1 MRFSWKPWGVS
12 PMRDLSGTGQVYR
25 FTLSQLLKS
34 RANRVTLIIMVLLA
48 AVSMPLTALLGGET
62 PETSDTAGLT
72 SVRVDNR
79 TDLVLDFSGD
89 AYWADTDFSADAGEP
104 DAVVTITGD
113 ETGYQV
119 AVNGGET
126 ADAGELSQLAETA
139 RQAVRDAC
147 LQAAGLSSRQLEA
160 LTASTGEE
168 DSHEEGFWVQYG
180 YSILAMILCL
190 MSASYV
196 IRAVVEEKD
205 SRLVELLLVS
215 VKPMALLAGKI
226 LAVMA
231 FTFGW
236 LLAMLA
242 GLGVSCG
249 LTAGLMGPGVLQK
262 QLSGLLAAVPRVQED
277 LWQAAGVLL
286 VLLVSNL
293 VIFILHGIKPRTH
306 RGGSVLSLLSSL
318 VKYVAGII
326 IVCQSLSLLGV
337 NVGTIIA
344 SVGVLALVVG
354 FSAESLIADVVIG
367 AFMLLENQYNVGDIV
382 EVNGF
387 RGVVTKI
394 GIRTTSITDGGGN
407 VKIINNSE
415 MKNILNRSD
424 NNSWSV
430 SDISIPY
437 ETDLEKLEA
446 QLPALLEEIFRAR
459 GDVMLDTPQYL
470 GVQTLDASGIVLRFW
485 VKVAE
490 KNIYAGAR
498 ALNRELLLGF
508 RRLGVE
514 CPFPQMDVHMK

>member
-1 MRFSWKPWGVS
+1 
-12 PMRDLSGTGQVYR
+12 MRDLSGTGQVYR

-62 PETSDTAGLT
+62 PETSDTAGLA

-79 TDLVLDFSGD
+79 TDLALDFSGD

-119 AVNGGET
+119 AVNGSET

-147 LQAAGLSSRQLEA
+147 LRAAGLSSRQMEA

-242 GLGVSCG
+242 GFGVSCG

-286 VLLVSNL
+286 VLLVSL
-293 VIFILHGIKPRTH
+293 GLGYLTMSLI
-306 RGGSVLSLLSSL
+306 GG
-318 VKYVAGII
+318 VAGACCSGMEEAGEATGP
-326 IVCQSLSLLGV
+326 VMLLTMAGYL
-337 NVGTIIA
+337 A
-344 SVGVLALVVG
+344 SCVVG
-354 FSAESLIADVVIG
+354 AVPSGPVAVFSTLCPVV
-367 AFMLLENQYNVGDIV
+367 
-382 EVNGF
+382 
-387 RGVVTKI
+387 
-394 GIRTTSITDGGGN
+394 SIFCAPVQFAGGN
-407 VKIINNSE
+407 VPFW
-415 MKNILNRSD
+415 LVLA
-424 NNSWSV
+424 SWAIQAAV
-430 SDISIPY
+430 IWG
-437 ETDLEKLEA
+437 
-446 QLPALLEEIFRAR
+446 LL
-459 GDVMLDTPQYL
+459 
-470 GVQTLDASGIVLRFW
+470 TLASRV
-485 VKVAE
+485 
-490 KNIYAGAR
+490 YAGLIVHR
-498 ALNRELLLGF
+498 GSRVKLRELMSMAKGGAV
-508 RRLGVE
+508 R
-514 CPFPQMDVHMK
+514 

>member
-1 MRFSWKPWGVS
+1 
-12 PMRDLSGTGQVYR
+12 MRDLSGTGQVYR

-62 PETSDTAGLT
+62 PETSDTAGLA

-79 TDLVLDFSGD
+79 TDLVLDFSSE

-104 DAVVTITGD
+104 DAVVTVTGD

-119 AVNGGET
+119 AVVGSES
-126 ADAGELSQLAETA
+126 AHAGELSQLAETA

-147 LQAAGLSSRQLEA
+147 LRAAGLSSRQLEA

-242 GLGVSCG
+242 GFGVSCG

-286 VLLVSNL
+286 VLLVSL
-293 VIFILHGIKPRTH
+293 GLGYLTMSLI
-306 RGGSVLSLLSSL
+306 GG
-318 VKYVAGII
+318 VAGACCSGMEEAGEATGP
-326 IVCQSLSLLGV
+326 VMLLTMAGYL
-337 NVGTIIA
+337 A
-344 SVGVLALVVG
+344 SCVVG
-354 FSAESLIADVVIG
+354 AVPSGPVAVFSTLCPVV
-367 AFMLLENQYNVGDIV
+367 
-382 EVNGF
+382 
-387 RGVVTKI
+387 
-394 GIRTTSITDGGGN
+394 SIFCAPVQFAGGN
-407 VKIINNSE
+407 VSFW
-415 MKNILNRSD
+415 LVLA
-424 NNSWSV
+424 SWAIQAAV
-430 SDISIPY
+430 IWG
-437 ETDLEKLEA
+437 
-446 QLPALLEEIFRAR
+446 LL
-459 GDVMLDTPQYL
+459 
-470 GVQTLDASGIVLRFW
+470 TLASRV
-485 VKVAE
+485 
-490 KNIYAGAR
+490 YAGLIVHR
-498 ALNRELLLGF
+498 GSRVKLRELMSMAKGGAV
-508 RRLGVE
+508 R
-514 CPFPQMDVHMK
+514 

>member
-1 MRFSWKPWGVS
+1 
-12 PMRDLSGTGQVYR
+12 MRDLSGTGQVYR

-79 TDLVLDFSGD
+79 TDLALDFSGD

-104 DAVVTITGD
+104 DAVVTVTGD

-119 AVNGGET
+119 AVVGSEST
-126 ADAGELSQLAETA
+126 DAGELSQLAETA

-147 LQAAGLSSRQLEA
+147 LRAAGLSSRQLEA

-249 LTAGLMGPGVLQK
+249 LTAGLLGPGVLQE
-262 QLSGLLAAVPRVQED
+262 QLSGLLAAVPRVQGD

-286 VLLVSNL
+286 VLLVSL
-293 VIFILHGIKPRTH
+293 GLGYLTMSLI
-306 RGGSVLSLLSSL
+306 GG
-318 VKYVAGII
+318 VAGACCSGMEEAGEATGP
-326 IVCQSLSLLGV
+326 V
-337 NVGTIIA
+337 
-344 SVGVLALVVG
+344 
-354 FSAESLIADVVIG
+354 
-367 AFMLLENQYNVGDIV
+367 MLLTMAGYLASCMVGAVPSGPVAVFSTLCPIV
-382 EVNGF
+382 
-387 RGVVTKI
+387 
-394 GIRTTSITDGGGN
+394 SIFCAPVQFAGGN
-407 VKIINNSE
+407 VSIW
-415 MKNILNRSD
+415 LVLA
-424 NNSWSV
+424 SWV
-430 SDISIPY
+430 IQAAVIWG
-437 ETDLEKLEA
+437 
-446 QLPALLEEIFRAR
+446 LL
-459 GDVMLDTPQYL
+459 
-470 GVQTLDASGIVLRFW
+470 TLASRV
-485 VKVAE
+485 
-490 KNIYAGAR
+490 YAGLIVHR
-498 ALNRELLLGF
+498 GSRVKLRELMSMAKGGAV
-508 RRLGVE
+508 R
-514 CPFPQMDVHMK
+514 

>member
-1 MRFSWKPWGVS
+1 
-12 PMRDLSGTGQVYR
+12 MRDLSGTGQVYR

-62 PETSDTAGLT
+62 PETSDTAGLA

-79 TDLVLDFSGD
+79 TDLVLDFSGE

-104 DAVVTITGD
+104 DAVVTVTGD

-119 AVNGGET
+119 AVVGSET

-147 LQAAGLSSRQLEA
+147 LRAAGLSSRQLEA

-168 DSHEEGFWVQYG
+168 DSHEDGFWVQYG

-242 GLGVSCG
+242 GFGVSCG

-286 VLLVSNL
+286 VLLVSL
-293 VIFILHGIKPRTH
+293 GLGYLTMSLI
-306 RGGSVLSLLSSL
+306 GG
-318 VKYVAGII
+318 VAGACCSGMEEAGEATGP
-326 IVCQSLSLLGV
+326 VMLLTMAGYL
-337 NVGTIIA
+337 A
-344 SVGVLALVVG
+344 SCVVG
-354 FSAESLIADVVIG
+354 AVPSGPVAVFSTLCPVV
-367 AFMLLENQYNVGDIV
+367 
-382 EVNGF
+382 
-387 RGVVTKI
+387 
-394 GIRTTSITDGGGN
+394 SIFCAPVQFAGGN
-407 VKIINNSE
+407 VPFW
-415 MKNILNRSD
+415 LVLA
-424 NNSWSV
+424 SWAIQAAV
-430 SDISIPY
+430 IWG
-437 ETDLEKLEA
+437 
-446 QLPALLEEIFRAR
+446 LL
-459 GDVMLDTPQYL
+459 
-470 GVQTLDASGIVLRFW
+470 TLASRV
-485 VKVAE
+485 
-490 KNIYAGAR
+490 YAGLIVHR
-498 ALNRELLLGF
+498 GSRVKLRELMSMAKGGAV
-508 RRLGVE
+508 R
-514 CPFPQMDVHMK
+514 

>member
-1 MRFSWKPWGVS
+1 
-12 PMRDLSGTGQVYR
+12 MRDLSGTGQVYR

-62 PETSDTAGLT
+62 PETSDTAGLA

-104 DAVVTITGD
+104 DAVVTVTGD

-119 AVNGGET
+119 AVVGSES
-126 ADAGELSQLAETA
+126 AHAGELSQLAETA
-139 RQAVRDAC
+139 RQAVRDPG

-249 LTAGLMGPGVLQK
+249 LTAGLMGSGVLQK

-286 VLLVSNL
+286 VLLVSL
-293 VIFILHGIKPRTH
+293 GLGYLTMSLI
-306 RGGSVLSLLSSL
+306 GG
-318 VKYVAGII
+318 VAGACCSGMEEAGEATGP
-326 IVCQSLSLLGV
+326 VMLLTMAGYL
-337 NVGTIIA
+337 A
-344 SVGVLALVVG
+344 SFVVG
-354 FSAESLIADVVIG
+354 AVPSGPVAVFSTLCPVV
-367 AFMLLENQYNVGDIV
+367 
-382 EVNGF
+382 
-387 RGVVTKI
+387 
-394 GIRTTSITDGGGN
+394 SIFCAPVQFAGGN
-407 VKIINNSE
+407 VSFW
-415 MKNILNRSD
+415 LVLA
-424 NNSWSV
+424 SWAIQAAV
-430 SDISIPY
+430 IWG
-437 ETDLEKLEA
+437 
-446 QLPALLEEIFRAR
+446 LL
-459 GDVMLDTPQYL
+459 
-470 GVQTLDASGIVLRFW
+470 TLASRV
-485 VKVAE
+485 
-490 KNIYAGAR
+490 YAGLIVHR
-498 ALNRELLLGF
+498 GSRVKLRELMSMAKGGAV
-508 RRLGVE
+508 R
-514 CPFPQMDVHMK
+514 

>member
-1 MRFSWKPWGVS
+1 
-12 PMRDLSGTGQVYR
+12 MRDLSGTGQVYR

-62 PETSDTAGLT
+62 PETSDTAGLA

-79 TDLVLDFSGD
+79 TDLALDFSGD
-89 AYWADTDFSADAGEP
+89 AYWADTDFSAGAGEP

-119 AVNGGET
+119 AVNGSET
-126 ADAGELSQLAETA
+126 AHAGELSQLAETA

-147 LQAAGLSSRQLEA
+147 LRAAGLSSRQLEA

-168 DSHEEGFWVQYG
+168 DSHEEGFWIQYG

-242 GLGVSCG
+242 GFGVSCG

-286 VLLVSNL
+286 VLLVSL
-293 VIFILHGIKPRTH
+293 ALGYLTMSII
-306 RGGSVLSLLSSL
+306 GG
-318 VKYVAGII
+318 VAGACCSGMEEAGEATGP
-326 IVCQSLSLLGV
+326 VMLLTMAGYL
-337 NVGTIIA
+337 A
-344 SVGVLALVVG
+344 SCVVG
-354 FSAESLIADVVIG
+354 AVPSGPVAVFSTLCPVV
-367 AFMLLENQYNVGDIV
+367 
-382 EVNGF
+382 
-387 RGVVTKI
+387 
-394 GIRTTSITDGGGN
+394 SIFCAPVQFAGGN
-407 VKIINNSE
+407 VSFW
-415 MKNILNRSD
+415 LVLA
-424 NNSWSV
+424 SWAIQAAV
-430 SDISIPY
+430 IWG
-437 ETDLEKLEA
+437 
-446 QLPALLEEIFRAR
+446 LL
-459 GDVMLDTPQYL
+459 
-470 GVQTLDASGIVLRFW
+470 TLASRV
-485 VKVAE
+485 
-490 KNIYAGAR
+490 YAGLIVHR
-498 ALNRELLLGF
+498 GSRVKLRELMSMAKGGAV
-508 RRLGVE
+508 R
-514 CPFPQMDVHMK
+514 

>member
-1 MRFSWKPWGVS
+1 
-12 PMRDLSGTGQVYR
+12 MRDLSGTGQVYR

-62 PETSDTAGLT
+62 PETSDTASLT

-79 TDLVLDFSGD
+79 TDLALDFSGD

-104 DAVVTITGD
+104 DAVVMVTGD

-119 AVNGGET
+119 AVNGSES

-147 LQAAGLSSRQLEA
+147 LRAAGLSSRQLEA

-286 VLLVSNL
+286 VLLVSL
-293 VIFILHGIKPRTH
+293 GLGYLTMSLI
-306 RGGSVLSLLSSL
+306 GG
-318 VKYVAGII
+318 VAGACCSGMEEAGEATGP
-326 IVCQSLSLLGV
+326 VMLLTMAGYL
-337 NVGTIIA
+337 A
-344 SVGVLALVVG
+344 SCVVG
-354 FSAESLIADVVIG
+354 AVPSGPVAVFSTLCP
-367 AFMLLENQYNVGDIV
+367 IV
-382 EVNGF
+382 
-387 RGVVTKI
+387 
-394 GIRTTSITDGGGN
+394 SIFCAPVQFAGGN
-407 VKIINNSE
+407 VSIW
-415 MKNILNRSD
+415 LVLA
-424 NNSWSV
+424 SWV
-430 SDISIPY
+430 IQAAVIWG
-437 ETDLEKLEA
+437 
-446 QLPALLEEIFRAR
+446 LL
-459 GDVMLDTPQYL
+459 
-470 GVQTLDASGIVLRFW
+470 TLASRV
-485 VKVAE
+485 
-490 KNIYAGAR
+490 YAGLIVHR
-498 ALNRELLLGF
+498 GSRVKLRELMSMAKGGAV
-508 RRLGVE
+508 R
-514 CPFPQMDVHMK
+514 

>member
-1 MRFSWKPWGVS
+1 
-12 PMRDLSGTGQVYR
+12 MRDLSGTGQVYR

-62 PETSDTAGLT
+62 PETSDTASLT

-79 TDLVLDFSGD
+79 TDLALDFSGD

-104 DAVVTITGD
+104 DAVVTVTGD

-119 AVNGGET
+119 AVVGSES

-147 LQAAGLSSRQLEA
+147 LRAAGLSSRQLEA

-226 LAVMA
+226 LAVMT

-286 VLLVSNL
+286 VLLVSL
-293 VIFILHGIKPRTH
+293 GLGYLTMSLI
-306 RGGSVLSLLSSL
+306 GG
-318 VKYVAGII
+318 VAGACCSGMEEAGEATGP
-326 IVCQSLSLLGV
+326 VMLLTMAGYL
-337 NVGTIIA
+337 A
-344 SVGVLALVVG
+344 SCVVG
-354 FSAESLIADVVIG
+354 AVPSGPVAVFSTLCP
-367 AFMLLENQYNVGDIV
+367 IV
-382 EVNGF
+382 
-387 RGVVTKI
+387 
-394 GIRTTSITDGGGN
+394 SIFCAPVQFAGGN
-407 VKIINNSE
+407 VSIW
-415 MKNILNRSD
+415 LVLA
-424 NNSWSV
+424 SWV
-430 SDISIPY
+430 IQAAVIWG
-437 ETDLEKLEA
+437 
-446 QLPALLEEIFRAR
+446 LL
-459 GDVMLDTPQYL
+459 
-470 GVQTLDASGIVLRFW
+470 TLASRL
-485 VKVAE
+485 
-490 KNIYAGAR
+490 YAGLIVHR
-498 ALNRELLLGF
+498 GSRVKLRELMSMAKGGAV
-508 RRLGVE
+508 R
-514 CPFPQMDVHMK
+514 

>member
-1 MRFSWKPWGVS
+1 
-12 PMRDLSGTGQVYR
+12 MRDLSGTGQVYR

-89 AYWADTDFSADAGEP
+89 AYWADTDFSAGAGEP

-119 AVNGGET
+119 AVNGSET
-126 ADAGELSQLAETA
+126 AHAGELSQLAETA
-139 RQAVRDAC
+139 RQAIRDAC
-147 LQAAGLSSRQLEA
+147 LRAAGLSSRQLEA

-242 GLGVSCG
+242 GFGVSCG

-277 LWQAAGVLL
+277 LWQATGVLL
-286 VLLVSNL
+286 VLLVSL
-293 VIFILHGIKPRTH
+293 GLGYLTMSLI
-306 RGGSVLSLLSSL
+306 GG
-318 VKYVAGII
+318 VAGACCSGMEEAGEATGP
-326 IVCQSLSLLGV
+326 VMLLTMAGYL
-337 NVGTIIA
+337 A
-344 SVGVLALVVG
+344 SFVVG
-354 FSAESLIADVVIG
+354 AVPSGPVAVFSTLCPVV
-367 AFMLLENQYNVGDIV
+367 
-382 EVNGF
+382 
-387 RGVVTKI
+387 
-394 GIRTTSITDGGGN
+394 SIFCAPVQFAGGN
-407 VKIINNSE
+407 VSFW
-415 MKNILNRSD
+415 LVLA
-424 NNSWSV
+424 SWAIQAAV
-430 SDISIPY
+430 IWG
-437 ETDLEKLEA
+437 
-446 QLPALLEEIFRAR
+446 LL
-459 GDVMLDTPQYL
+459 
-470 GVQTLDASGIVLRFW
+470 TLASRV
-485 VKVAE
+485 
-490 KNIYAGAR
+490 YAGLIVHR
-498 ALNRELLLGF
+498 GSRVKLRELMSMAKGGAV
-508 RRLGVE
+508 R
-514 CPFPQMDVHMK
+514 

>member
-1 MRFSWKPWGVS
+1 
-12 PMRDLSGTGQVYR
+12 MRDLSGTGQVYR

-62 PETSDTAGLT
+62 PETSDTAGLA

-79 TDLVLDFSGD
+79 TDLALDFSGD

-104 DAVVTITGD
+104 DAVVTVTGD

-119 AVNGGET
+119 AVNGSET

-147 LQAAGLSSRQLEA
+147 LRAAGLSSRQLEA

-168 DSHEEGFWVQYG
+168 GSHEEGFWVQYG

-286 VLLVSNL
+286 VLLVSL
-293 VIFILHGIKPRTH
+293 GLGYLTMSLIGGVAGACCSGMEEAGEATGPVMLLTMAGYLASCVVGAVPS
-306 RGGSVLSLLSSL
+306 GSVAVFSTLCP
-318 VKYVAGII
+318 
-326 IVCQSLSLLGV
+326 IV
-337 NVGTIIA
+337 
-344 SVGVLALVVG
+344 
-354 FSAESLIADVVIG
+354 
-367 AFMLLENQYNVGDIV
+367 
-382 EVNGF
+382 
-387 RGVVTKI
+387 
-394 GIRTTSITDGGGN
+394 SIFCAPVQFAGGN
-407 VKIINNSE
+407 VSIW
-415 MKNILNRSD
+415 LVLA
-424 NNSWSV
+424 SWV
-430 SDISIPY
+430 IQAAVIWG
-437 ETDLEKLEA
+437 
-446 QLPALLEEIFRAR
+446 LL
-459 GDVMLDTPQYL
+459 
-470 GVQTLDASGIVLRFW
+470 TLASRV
-485 VKVAE
+485 
-490 KNIYAGAR
+490 YAGLIVHR
-498 ALNRELLLGF
+498 GSRVKLRELMSMAKGGAV
-508 RRLGVE
+508 R
-514 CPFPQMDVHMK
+514 

>member
-1 MRFSWKPWGVS
+1 
-12 PMRDLSGTGQVYR
+12 MRDLSGTGQVYR

-62 PETSDTAGLT
+62 PETSDTAGLA

-79 TDLVLDFSGD
+79 TDLALDFSGD

-119 AVNGGET
+119 AVNGSET

-147 LQAAGLSSRQLEA
+147 LRAAGLSSRQMEA

-168 DSHEEGFWVQYG
+168 DSHEDGFWVQYG

-190 MSASYV
+190 MSAFYV

-242 GLGVSCG
+242 GFGVSCG

-286 VLLVSNL
+286 VLLVSL
-293 VIFILHGIKPRTH
+293 GLGYLTMSLI
-306 RGGSVLSLLSSL
+306 GG
-318 VKYVAGII
+318 VAGACCSGMEEAGEATGP
-326 IVCQSLSLLGV
+326 VMLLTMAGYL
-337 NVGTIIA
+337 A
-344 SVGVLALVVG
+344 SCVVG
-354 FSAESLIADVVIG
+354 AVPSGPVAVFSTLCPVV
-367 AFMLLENQYNVGDIV
+367 
-382 EVNGF
+382 
-387 RGVVTKI
+387 
-394 GIRTTSITDGGGN
+394 SIFCAPVQFAGGN
-407 VKIINNSE
+407 VSIW
-415 MKNILNRSD
+415 LVLL
-424 NNSWSV
+424 SWLIQAAV
-430 SDISIPY
+430 IWG
-437 ETDLEKLEA
+437 
-446 QLPALLEEIFRAR
+446 LL
-459 GDVMLDTPQYL
+459 
-470 GVQTLDASGIVLRFW
+470 TLASRV
-485 VKVAE
+485 
-490 KNIYAGAR
+490 YAGLIVHR
-498 ALNRELLLGF
+498 GSRVKLRELMSMAKGGAV
-508 RRLGVE
+508 R
-514 CPFPQMDVHMK
+514 

>member
-79 TDLVLDFSGD
+79 TDLALDFSGD
-89 AYWADTDFSADAGEP
+89 AYWADTDFSAGAGEP
-104 DAVVTITGD
+104 DAVVTVTGD

-119 AVNGGET
+119 AVVGSES
-126 ADAGELSQLAETA
+126 AHAGELSQLAETA

-286 VLLVSNL
+286 VLLVSLGLGYLTMSLIGGVAGACCSGMEEAGEATGPVMLLTMAGYLASCVVGAVPSGPVAVFFTLCPVVSIFCAPVQFAGDNVSFWL
-293 VIFILHGIKPRTH
+293 VLASWAIQAAVIWGLLTLASRVYAGLIVH
-306 RGGSVLSLLSSL
+306 RGSR
-318 VKYVAGII
+318 VK
-326 IVCQSLSLLGV
+326 L
-337 NVGTIIA
+337 
-344 SVGVLALVVG
+344 
-354 FSAESLIADVVIG
+354 
-367 AFMLLENQYNVGDIV
+367 
-382 EVNGF
+382 
-387 RGVVTKI
+387 
-394 GIRTTSITDGGGN
+394 
-407 VKIINNSE
+407 
-415 MKNILNRSD
+415 
-424 NNSWSV
+424 
-430 SDISIPY
+430 
-437 ETDLEKLEA
+437 
-446 QLPALLEEIFRAR
+446 
-459 GDVMLDTPQYL
+459 
-470 GVQTLDASGIVLRFW
+470 
-485 VKVAE
+485 
-490 KNIYAGAR
+490 
-498 ALNRELLLGF
+498 RELMSMAKGGAV
-508 RRLGVE
+508 R
-514 CPFPQMDVHMK
+514 

>member
-1 MRFSWKPWGVS
+1 
-12 PMRDLSGTGQVYR
+12 MRDLSGTGQVYR

-34 RANRVTLIIMVLLA
+34 RANRVTLIIMMLLA

-62 PETSDTAGLT
+62 PETSDTAGLA

-119 AVNGGET
+119 AVVGSES

-147 LQAAGLSSRQLEA
+147 LRAAGLSSRQLEA

-168 DSHEEGFWVQYG
+168 DSHEDGFWVQYG
-180 YSILAMILCL
+180 YSILAMMVCL

-242 GLGVSCG
+242 GFGVSCG
-249 LTAGLMGPGVLQK
+249 LTAGLMGPDVLHR
-262 QLSGLLAAVPRVQED
+262 QLSGVLAALPQATPDVWYLVSLLA
-277 LWQAAGVLL
+277 
-286 VLLVSNL
+286 VLLVSL
-293 VIFILHGIKPRTH
+293 ALGYLTMSII
-306 RGGSVLSLLSSL
+306 GG
-318 VKYVAGII
+318 VAGACCSGMEEAGEAAGP
-326 IVCQSLSLLGV
+326 VMLLTMAGYL
-337 NVGTIIA
+337 A
-344 SVGVLALVVG
+344 SCVVG
-354 FSAESLIADVVIG
+354 AVPSGPVAVFFTLCPVV
-367 AFMLLENQYNVGDIV
+367 
-382 EVNGF
+382 
-387 RGVVTKI
+387 
-394 GIRTTSITDGGGN
+394 SIFCAPVQFAGGN
-407 VKIINNSE
+407 VSIW
-415 MKNILNRSD
+415 LVLA
-424 NNSWSV
+424 SWAIQAAV
-430 SDISIPY
+430 IWG
-437 ETDLEKLEA
+437 
-446 QLPALLEEIFRAR
+446 LL
-459 GDVMLDTPQYL
+459 
-470 GVQTLDASGIVLRFW
+470 TLASRV
-485 VKVAE
+485 
-490 KNIYAGAR
+490 YAGLIVHR
-498 ALNRELLLGF
+498 GSRVKLRELMSMAKGGAV
-508 RRLGVE
+508 R
-514 CPFPQMDVHMK
+514 

>member
-1 MRFSWKPWGVS
+1 
-12 PMRDLSGTGQVYR
+12 MRDLSGTGQVYR

-62 PETSDTAGLT
+62 PETSDTAGLA

-89 AYWADTDFSADAGEP
+89 AYWADTDFSADTGEP

-119 AVNGGET
+119 AVVGSES
-126 ADAGELSQLAETA
+126 AHAGELSQLAETA

-286 VLLVSNL
+286 VLLVSL
-293 VIFILHGIKPRTH
+293 GLGYLTMSLI
-306 RGGSVLSLLSSL
+306 GG
-318 VKYVAGII
+318 VAGACCSGMEEAGEATGP
-326 IVCQSLSLLGV
+326 VMLLTMAGYL
-337 NVGTIIA
+337 A
-344 SVGVLALVVG
+344 SFVVG
-354 FSAESLIADVVIG
+354 AVPSGPVAVFSTLCPVV
-367 AFMLLENQYNVGDIV
+367 
-382 EVNGF
+382 
-387 RGVVTKI
+387 
-394 GIRTTSITDGGGN
+394 SIFCAPVQFAGGN
-407 VKIINNSE
+407 VSFW
-415 MKNILNRSD
+415 LVLA
-424 NNSWSV
+424 SWV
-430 SDISIPY
+430 IQAAVIWG
-437 ETDLEKLEA
+437 
-446 QLPALLEEIFRAR
+446 LL
-459 GDVMLDTPQYL
+459 
-470 GVQTLDASGIVLRFW
+470 TLASRV
-485 VKVAE
+485 
-490 KNIYAGAR
+490 YAGLIVHR
-498 ALNRELLLGF
+498 GSRVKLRELMSMAKGGAV
-508 RRLGVE
+508 R
-514 CPFPQMDVHMK
+514 

>member
-1 MRFSWKPWGVS
+1 
-12 PMRDLSGTGQVYR
+12 MRDLSGTGQVYR

-62 PETSDTAGLT
+62 PETSNTASLA

-119 AVNGGET
+119 AVNGSET

-139 RQAVRDAC
+139 RQAVRNAC

-242 GLGVSCG
+242 GFGVSCG
-249 LTAGLMGPGVLQK
+249 LTAGLMGSGVLQK

-286 VLLVSNL
+286 VLLVSL
-293 VIFILHGIKPRTH
+293 GLGYLTMSLI
-306 RGGSVLSLLSSL
+306 GG
-318 VKYVAGII
+318 VAGACCSGMEEAGEATGP
-326 IVCQSLSLLGV
+326 VMLLTMAGYL
-337 NVGTIIA
+337 A
-344 SVGVLALVVG
+344 SCVVG
-354 FSAESLIADVVIG
+354 AVPSGPVAVFFTLCPVV
-367 AFMLLENQYNVGDIV
+367 
-382 EVNGF
+382 
-387 RGVVTKI
+387 
-394 GIRTTSITDGGGN
+394 SIFCAPVQFAGGN
-407 VKIINNSE
+407 VSFW
-415 MKNILNRSD
+415 LVLA
-424 NNSWSV
+424 SWAIQAAV
-430 SDISIPY
+430 IWG
-437 ETDLEKLEA
+437 
-446 QLPALLEEIFRAR
+446 LL
-459 GDVMLDTPQYL
+459 
-470 GVQTLDASGIVLRFW
+470 TLASRV
-485 VKVAE
+485 
-490 KNIYAGAR
+490 YAGLIVHR
-498 ALNRELLLGF
+498 GSRVKLRELMSMAKGGAV
-508 RRLGVE
+508 R
-514 CPFPQMDVHMK
+514 

>member
-1 MRFSWKPWGVS
+1 
-12 PMRDLSGTGQVYR
+12 MRDLSGTGQVYR

-119 AVNGGET
+119 AVSGADDVDQSELRLL
-126 ADAGELSQLAETA
+126 ADAVQTA
-139 RQAVRDAC
+139 IRDAC
-147 LQAAGLSSRQLEA
+147 VRAAGLSSRQLEA

-168 DSHEEGFWVQYG
+168 DSHEDGFWVQYG

-215 VKPMALLAGKI
+215 VKPMALLVGKI

-242 GLGVSCG
+242 GLGMSCG

-286 VLLVSNL
+286 VLLVLL
-293 VIFILHGIKPRTH
+293 VSLGLGYLTMSLI
-306 RGGSVLSLLSSL
+306 GG
-318 VKYVAGII
+318 VAGACCSGMEEAGEATGP
-326 IVCQSLSLLGV
+326 VMLLTMAGYL
-337 NVGTIIA
+337 A
-344 SVGVLALVVG
+344 SCVVG
-354 FSAESLIADVVIG
+354 AVPSGPVAVFSTLCPVV
-367 AFMLLENQYNVGDIV
+367 
-382 EVNGF
+382 
-387 RGVVTKI
+387 
-394 GIRTTSITDGGGN
+394 SIFCAPVQFAGGN
-407 VKIINNSE
+407 VSFW
-415 MKNILNRSD
+415 LVLA
-424 NNSWSV
+424 SWAIQAAV
-430 SDISIPY
+430 IWG
-437 ETDLEKLEA
+437 
-446 QLPALLEEIFRAR
+446 LL
-459 GDVMLDTPQYL
+459 
-470 GVQTLDASGIVLRFW
+470 TLASRV
-485 VKVAE
+485 
-490 KNIYAGAR
+490 YAGLIVHR
-498 ALNRELLLGF
+498 GSRVKLRELMSMAKGGAV
-508 RRLGVE
+508 R
-514 CPFPQMDVHMK
+514 

>member
-1 MRFSWKPWGVS
+1 
-12 PMRDLSGTGQVYR
+12 MRDLSGTGQVYR

-62 PETSDTAGLT
+62 PETSDTAGLA

-89 AYWADTDFSADAGEP
+89 AYWADTDFSAGAGEP

-119 AVNGGET
+119 AVNGSET
-126 ADAGELSQLAETA
+126 AHAGELSQLAETA

-147 LQAAGLSSRQLEA
+147 LQAAGLSSRQMEA
-160 LTASTGEE
+160 LTTSTGEE
-168 DSHEEGFWVQYG
+168 DSHEDGFWVQYG

-242 GLGVSCG
+242 GFGVSCG

-286 VLLVSNL
+286 VLLVSL
-293 VIFILHGIKPRTH
+293 GLGYLTMSLI
-306 RGGSVLSLLSSL
+306 GG
-318 VKYVAGII
+318 VAGACCSGMEEAGEATGP
-326 IVCQSLSLLGV
+326 VMLLTMAGYL
-337 NVGTIIA
+337 A
-344 SVGVLALVVG
+344 SCVVG
-354 FSAESLIADVVIG
+354 AVPSGPVAVFSTLCPVV
-367 AFMLLENQYNVGDIV
+367 
-382 EVNGF
+382 
-387 RGVVTKI
+387 
-394 GIRTTSITDGGGN
+394 SIFCAPVQFAGGN
-407 VKIINNSE
+407 VSIW
-415 MKNILNRSD
+415 LVLA
-424 NNSWSV
+424 SWAIQAAV
-430 SDISIPY
+430 IWG
-437 ETDLEKLEA
+437 
-446 QLPALLEEIFRAR
+446 LL
-459 GDVMLDTPQYL
+459 
-470 GVQTLDASGIVLRFW
+470 TLASRV
-485 VKVAE
+485 
-490 KNIYAGAR
+490 YAGLIVHR
-498 ALNRELLLGF
+498 GSRVKLRELMSMAKGGAV
-508 RRLGVE
+508 R
-514 CPFPQMDVHMK
+514 

>member
-1 MRFSWKPWGVS
+1 
-12 PMRDLSGTGQVYR
+12 MRDLSGTGQVYR

-62 PETSDTAGLT
+62 PETSDTAGLA

-79 TDLVLDFSGD
+79 TDLALDFSGD
-89 AYWADTDFSADAGEP
+89 VYWADTDFSADAGEP

-119 AVNGGET
+119 AVNGSET
-126 ADAGELSQLAETA
+126 AHAGELSQLAETA

-147 LQAAGLSSRQLEA
+147 LRAAGLSSRQMEA

-168 DSHEEGFWVQYG
+168 DSHEDGFWVQYG

-262 QLSGLLAAVPRVQED
+262 QMSGLLAAVPRVQED

-286 VLLVSNL
+286 VLLVSL
-293 VIFILHGIKPRTH
+293 GLGYLTMSLI
-306 RGGSVLSLLSSL
+306 GG
-318 VKYVAGII
+318 VAGACCSGMEEAGEATGP
-326 IVCQSLSLLGV
+326 VMLLTMAGYL
-337 NVGTIIA
+337 A
-344 SVGVLALVVG
+344 SCVVG
-354 FSAESLIADVVIG
+354 AVPSGPVAVFSTLCPVV
-367 AFMLLENQYNVGDIV
+367 
-382 EVNGF
+382 
-387 RGVVTKI
+387 
-394 GIRTTSITDGGGN
+394 SIFCAPVQFAGGN
-407 VKIINNSE
+407 VSFW
-415 MKNILNRSD
+415 LVLA
-424 NNSWSV
+424 SWAIQAAV
-430 SDISIPY
+430 IWG
-437 ETDLEKLEA
+437 
-446 QLPALLEEIFRAR
+446 LL
-459 GDVMLDTPQYL
+459 
-470 GVQTLDASGIVLRFW
+470 TLASRV
-485 VKVAE
+485 
-490 KNIYAGAR
+490 YAGLIVHR
-498 ALNRELLLGF
+498 GSRVKLRELMSMAKGGAV
-508 RRLGVE
+508 R
-514 CPFPQMDVHMK
+514 

>member
-1 MRFSWKPWGVS
+1 
-12 PMRDLSGTGQVYR
+12 MRDLSGTGQVYR

-62 PETSDTAGLT
+62 PEMSDTAGLA

-104 DAVVTITGD
+104 DAVVTVTGD

-119 AVNGGET
+119 AVNGSET

-147 LQAAGLSSRQLEA
+147 LRAAGLSSRQLEA

-249 LTAGLMGPGVLQK
+249 LTAGLMGSGVLQK

-286 VLLVSNL
+286 VLLVSL
-293 VIFILHGIKPRTH
+293 GLGYLTMSLI
-306 RGGSVLSLLSSL
+306 GG
-318 VKYVAGII
+318 VAGACCSGMEEAGETTGP
-326 IVCQSLSLLGV
+326 VMLLTMAGYL
-337 NVGTIIA
+337 A
-344 SVGVLALVVG
+344 SCVVG
-354 FSAESLIADVVIG
+354 AVPSGPVAVFSTLCP
-367 AFMLLENQYNVGDIV
+367 IV
-382 EVNGF
+382 
-387 RGVVTKI
+387 
-394 GIRTTSITDGGGN
+394 SIFCAPVQFAGGN
-407 VKIINNSE
+407 VSIW
-415 MKNILNRSD
+415 LVLA
-424 NNSWSV
+424 SWV
-430 SDISIPY
+430 IQAAVIWG
-437 ETDLEKLEA
+437 
-446 QLPALLEEIFRAR
+446 LL
-459 GDVMLDTPQYL
+459 
-470 GVQTLDASGIVLRFW
+470 TLASRV
-485 VKVAE
+485 
-490 KNIYAGAR
+490 YAGLIVHR
-498 ALNRELLLGF
+498 GSRVKLRELMSMAKGGAV
-508 RRLGVE
+508 R
-514 CPFPQMDVHMK
+514 

>member
-1 MRFSWKPWGVS
+1 
-12 PMRDLSGTGQVYR
+12 MRDLSGTGQVYR

-62 PETSDTAGLT
+62 PETSDTAGLA

-89 AYWADTDFSADAGEP
+89 AYWADTDFSAGAGEP

-119 AVNGGET
+119 AVNGSET

-147 LQAAGLSSRQLEA
+147 LRAAGLSSRQLEA

-168 DSHEEGFWVQYG
+168 DSHEDGFWVQYG

-277 LWQAAGVLL
+277 LWQVAGVLL
-286 VLLVSNL
+286 VLLVSL
-293 VIFILHGIKPRTH
+293 GLGYLTMSLI
-306 RGGSVLSLLSSL
+306 GG
-318 VKYVAGII
+318 VAGACCSGMEEAGEATGP
-326 IVCQSLSLLGV
+326 VMLLTMAGYL
-337 NVGTIIA
+337 A
-344 SVGVLALVVG
+344 SCVVG
-354 FSAESLIADVVIG
+354 AVPSGPVAVFSTLCPVV
-367 AFMLLENQYNVGDIV
+367 
-382 EVNGF
+382 
-387 RGVVTKI
+387 
-394 GIRTTSITDGGGN
+394 SIFCAPVQFAGGN
-407 VKIINNSE
+407 VSFWLVLASWAIQAAVIWGLL
-415 MKNILNRSD
+415 IL
-424 NNSWSV
+424 
-430 SDISIPY
+430 
-437 ETDLEKLEA
+437 
-446 QLPALLEEIFRAR
+446 
-459 GDVMLDTPQYL
+459 
-470 GVQTLDASGIVLRFW
+470 ASRV
-485 VKVAE
+485 
-490 KNIYAGAR
+490 YAGLIVHR
-498 ALNRELLLGF
+498 GSRVKLRELMSMAKGGAV
-508 RRLGVE
+508 R
-514 CPFPQMDVHMK
+514 

>member
-1 MRFSWKPWGVS
+1 
-12 PMRDLSGTGQVYR
+12 MRDLSGTGQVYR

-79 TDLVLDFSGD
+79 TDLILDFSGD

-119 AVNGGET
+119 AVVGSEA

-168 DSHEEGFWVQYG
+168 DSHEDGFWVQYG

-286 VLLVSNL
+286 VLLVSL
-293 VIFILHGIKPRTH
+293 GLGYLTMSLI
-306 RGGSVLSLLSSL
+306 GG
-318 VKYVAGII
+318 VAGACCSGMEEAGEATGP
-326 IVCQSLSLLGV
+326 VMLLTMTGYL
-337 NVGTIIA
+337 A
-344 SVGVLALVVG
+344 SCVVG
-354 FSAESLIADVVIG
+354 AVSSGPVAVFSTLCPVV
-367 AFMLLENQYNVGDIV
+367 
-382 EVNGF
+382 
-387 RGVVTKI
+387 
-394 GIRTTSITDGGGN
+394 SIFCAPVQFAGGN
-407 VKIINNSE
+407 VSFW
-415 MKNILNRSD
+415 LVLA
-424 NNSWSV
+424 SWAIQAAV
-430 SDISIPY
+430 IWG
-437 ETDLEKLEA
+437 
-446 QLPALLEEIFRAR
+446 LL
-459 GDVMLDTPQYL
+459 
-470 GVQTLDASGIVLRFW
+470 TLASRV
-485 VKVAE
+485 
-490 KNIYAGAR
+490 YAGLIVHR
-498 ALNRELLLGF
+498 GSRVKLRELMSMAKGGAV
-508 RRLGVE
+508 R
-514 CPFPQMDVHMK
+514 

>member
-1 MRFSWKPWGVS
+1 
-12 PMRDLSGTGQVYR
+12 MRDLSGTGQVYR

-62 PETSDTAGLT
+62 PETSDTAGLA

-89 AYWADTDFSADAGEP
+89 AYWADTDFSAGAGEP

-119 AVNGGET
+119 AVNGSET

-147 LQAAGLSSRQLEA
+147 LRAAGLSSRQLEA

-168 DSHEEGFWVQYG
+168 DSHEDGFWVQYG

-242 GLGVSCG
+242 GFGVSCG
-249 LTAGLMGPGVLQK
+249 LTAGLMGPGVLQR

-286 VLLVSNL
+286 VLLVSL
-293 VIFILHGIKPRTH
+293 GLGYLTMSLI
-306 RGGSVLSLLSSL
+306 GG
-318 VKYVAGII
+318 VAGACCSGMEEAGEATGP
-326 IVCQSLSLLGV
+326 VMLLTMTGYL
-337 NVGTIIA
+337 A
-344 SVGVLALVVG
+344 SCVVG
-354 FSAESLIADVVIG
+354 AVSSGPVAVFSTLCPVV
-367 AFMLLENQYNVGDIV
+367 
-382 EVNGF
+382 
-387 RGVVTKI
+387 
-394 GIRTTSITDGGGN
+394 SIFCAPVQFAGGN
-407 VKIINNSE
+407 VSFW
-415 MKNILNRSD
+415 LVLA
-424 NNSWSV
+424 SWAIQAAV
-430 SDISIPY
+430 IWG
-437 ETDLEKLEA
+437 
-446 QLPALLEEIFRAR
+446 LL
-459 GDVMLDTPQYL
+459 
-470 GVQTLDASGIVLRFW
+470 TLASRV
-485 VKVAE
+485 
-490 KNIYAGAR
+490 YAGLIVHR
-498 ALNRELLLGF
+498 GSRVKLRELMSMAKGGAI
-508 RRLGVE
+508 R
-514 CPFPQMDVHMK
+514 

>member
-1 MRFSWKPWGVS
+1 
-12 PMRDLSGTGQVYR
+12 MRDLSGTGQVYR

-62 PETSDTAGLT
+62 PETSDTASLT

-79 TDLVLDFSGD
+79 TDLALDFSGD

-104 DAVVTITGD
+104 DAVVTVTGD

-119 AVNGGET
+119 AVNGSES

-147 LQAAGLSSRQLEA
+147 LRAAGLSSRQLEA

-286 VLLVSNL
+286 VSLGLGYLTMSL
-293 VIFILHGIKPRTH
+293 I
-306 RGGSVLSLLSSL
+306 GG
-318 VKYVAGII
+318 VAGACCSGMEEAGEATGP
-326 IVCQSLSLLGV
+326 VMLLTMAGYL
-337 NVGTIIA
+337 A
-344 SVGVLALVVG
+344 SCVVG
-354 FSAESLIADVVIG
+354 AVPSGPVAVFSTLCP
-367 AFMLLENQYNVGDIV
+367 IV
-382 EVNGF
+382 
-387 RGVVTKI
+387 
-394 GIRTTSITDGGGN
+394 SIFCAPVQFAGGN
-407 VKIINNSE
+407 VSIW
-415 MKNILNRSD
+415 LVLA
-424 NNSWSV
+424 SWV
-430 SDISIPY
+430 IQAAVIWG
-437 ETDLEKLEA
+437 
-446 QLPALLEEIFRAR
+446 LL
-459 GDVMLDTPQYL
+459 
-470 GVQTLDASGIVLRFW
+470 TLASRV
-485 VKVAE
+485 
-490 KNIYAGAR
+490 YAGLIVHR
-498 ALNRELLLGF
+498 GSRVKLRELMSMAKGGAV
-508 RRLGVE
+508 R
-514 CPFPQMDVHMK
+514 

>member
-1 MRFSWKPWGVS
+1 
-12 PMRDLSGTGQVYR
+12 MRDLSGTGQVYR

-62 PETSDTAGLT
+62 PETSDTAGLA

-89 AYWADTDFSADAGEP
+89 AYWADTVFSADAGEP

-119 AVNGGET
+119 AVVGSET

-147 LQAAGLSSRQLEA
+147 LRAAGLSSRQLEA
-160 LTASTGEE
+160 LTAASTGEE
-168 DSHEEGFWVQYG
+168 DSHEDGFWVQYG
-180 YSILAMILCL
+180 YSILAMMVCL

-242 GLGVSCG
+242 GFGVSCG

-262 QLSGLLAAVPRVQED
+262 QLSGLLAALP
-277 LWQAAGVLL
+277 QATPDVWHLVSLL
-286 VLLVSNL
+286 AVLLVSL
-293 VIFILHGIKPRTH
+293 ALGYLTMSII
-306 RGGSVLSLLSSL
+306 GG
-318 VKYVAGII
+318 VAGACCSGMEEAGEATGP
-326 IVCQSLSLLGV
+326 VMLLTMAGYL
-337 NVGTIIA
+337 A
-344 SVGVLALVVG
+344 SCVVG
-354 FSAESLIADVVIG
+354 AVPSGPVAVFFTLCPVV
-367 AFMLLENQYNVGDIV
+367 
-382 EVNGF
+382 
-387 RGVVTKI
+387 
-394 GIRTTSITDGGGN
+394 SIFCAPVQFAGGN
-407 VKIINNSE
+407 VSIW
-415 MKNILNRSD
+415 LVLA
-424 NNSWSV
+424 SWV
-430 SDISIPY
+430 IQAAVIWG
-437 ETDLEKLEA
+437 
-446 QLPALLEEIFRAR
+446 LL
-459 GDVMLDTPQYL
+459 
-470 GVQTLDASGIVLRFW
+470 TLASRV
-485 VKVAE
+485 
-490 KNIYAGAR
+490 YAGLIVHRGSRVKWREVFSMAKGGAAR
-498 ALNRELLLGF
+498 
-508 RRLGVE
+508 
-514 CPFPQMDVHMK
+514 

>member
-1 MRFSWKPWGVS
+1 
-12 PMRDLSGTGQVYR
+12 MRDLSGTGQVYR

-62 PETSDTAGLT
+62 PETSDTADLA

-119 AVNGGET
+119 AVNGSET

-147 LQAAGLSSRQLEA
+147 LQAAGLSSWQLEA

-180 YSILAMILCL
+180 YSILAMMVCL

-286 VLLVSNL
+286 VLLVSL
-293 VIFILHGIKPRTH
+293 GLGYLTMSLI
-306 RGGSVLSLLSSL
+306 GG
-318 VKYVAGII
+318 VAGACCSGMEEAGEATGP
-326 IVCQSLSLLGV
+326 VMLLTMAGYL
-337 NVGTIIA
+337 A
-344 SVGVLALVVG
+344 SCVVG
-354 FSAESLIADVVIG
+354 AVPSGPVAVFSTLCPVV
-367 AFMLLENQYNVGDIV
+367 
-382 EVNGF
+382 
-387 RGVVTKI
+387 
-394 GIRTTSITDGGGN
+394 SIFCAPVQFAGGN
-407 VKIINNSE
+407 VSFW
-415 MKNILNRSD
+415 LVLA
-424 NNSWSV
+424 SWAIQAAV
-430 SDISIPY
+430 IWG
-437 ETDLEKLEA
+437 
-446 QLPALLEEIFRAR
+446 LL
-459 GDVMLDTPQYL
+459 
-470 GVQTLDASGIVLRFW
+470 TLASRV
-485 VKVAE
+485 
-490 KNIYAGAR
+490 YAGLIVHR
-498 ALNRELLLGF
+498 GSRVKLRELMSMAKGGAV
-508 RRLGVE
+508 R
-514 CPFPQMDVHMK
+514 

>member
-1 MRFSWKPWGVS
+1 
-12 PMRDLSGTGQVYR
+12 MRDLSGTGQVYR

-62 PETSDTAGLT
+62 PETSDTAGLA

-119 AVNGGET
+119 AVNGSET

-147 LQAAGLSSRQLEA
+147 LRAAGLSSRQLEA

-286 VLLVSNL
+286 VLLVSL
-293 VIFILHGIKPRTH
+293 GLGYLTMSLI
-306 RGGSVLSLLSSL
+306 GG
-318 VKYVAGII
+318 VAGACCSGMEEAGEATGP
-326 IVCQSLSLLGV
+326 VMLLTMTGYL
-337 NVGTIIA
+337 A
-344 SVGVLALVVG
+344 SCVVG
-354 FSAESLIADVVIG
+354 AVPSGPVAVFFTLCPVV
-367 AFMLLENQYNVGDIV
+367 
-382 EVNGF
+382 
-387 RGVVTKI
+387 
-394 GIRTTSITDGGGN
+394 SIFCAPVQFAGGN
-407 VKIINNSE
+407 VSFW
-415 MKNILNRSD
+415 LVLA
-424 NNSWSV
+424 SWAIQAAV
-430 SDISIPY
+430 IWG
-437 ETDLEKLEA
+437 
-446 QLPALLEEIFRAR
+446 LL
-459 GDVMLDTPQYL
+459 
-470 GVQTLDASGIVLRFW
+470 TLASRV
-485 VKVAE
+485 
-490 KNIYAGAR
+490 YAGLIVHR
-498 ALNRELLLGF
+498 GSRVKLRELMSMAKGGAV
-508 RRLGVE
+508 R
-514 CPFPQMDVHMK
+514 